1 VATNGSEY
9 TCGLDAAVDIIGGKW
24 KPLILWELHV
34 ATRRFGDLRRHL
46 PGISEKMLTQQL
58 RQMELDG
65 IVHREVYREVPPKVE
80 YSLTELGEQLNQALE
95 PLNAWGE
102 AHMARIGAVHRCP
115 TGEAAS

>member
-1 VATNGSEY
+1 MATDGAEY
-9 TCGLDAAVDIIGGKW
+9 TCGLDAAVDVIGGKW

-80 YSLTELGEQLNQALE
+80 YSLTPLGESLNQALL
-95 PLNAWGE
+95 PLGEWGE
-102 AHMARIGAVHRCP
+102 AHMERIGAVHR
-115 TGEAAS
+115 GAADQAAP

>member
-1 VATNGSEY
+1 MNTDGFGY
-9 TCGLDAAVDIIGGKW
+9 TCGLDAAVDVIGGKW

-34 ATRRFGDLRRHL
+34 STRRFGDLRRHL

-80 YSLTELGEQLNQALE
+80 YSLTGLGEQLNEALV

-115 TGEAAS
+115 AEGTAS